1 LKSGAKHNKDILSKE
16 YKISIHLSKIM
27 LYRRS
32 DGKLIEL
39 NIYNFI
45 NDKLY
50 YEKVIEIKRSTPPK
64 LEKTFDYKNNQQ
76 SNK

>member
-1 LKSGAKHNKDILSKE
+1 
-16 YKISIHLSKIM
+16 M